1 MRFSIQKDLLQKAI
15 DVAILAVDTKENDVR
30 STFLF
35 DVQGNDELVLWS
47 TDRQM
52 MTKVPTSL
60 VPDSLQGSGQFTV
73 EAGRLQRWIKNVPED
88 VVDVEV
94 KERSITMNC
103 GSAKGHFASRDP
115 VEFPDFRAQLESP
128 TKLFSG
134 NPETFVNALKFVAPF
149 IGKGTSNNNTANNM
163 QVTELRGRE
172 MLATDAISVSLYIV
186 PEDVTNLDKYVE
198 LVQQEGG
205 EDYAF
210 KVSSGEIRN
219 LTRFLEKTCA
229 TEFTVSKK
237 DVYLVESDDGSVFGY
252 NAPIYKLP
260 VINGLPKELEEPEIW
275 TLDKKELIS
284 AVKTLIAT
292 ADPEDVALTMSV
304 EGAEGEEGLLTL
316 SMKDALER
324 NDSTYQMPL
333 VRNKV
338 SQDTLQFVVNCDRL
352 VAPLSLY
359 EKDELTVGVSA
370 HDDAAIRYVKYYEA
384 NERNEIRVCL
394 VTLRMG

>member
-35 DVQGNDELVLWS
+35 DVRGEDELILWS

-60 VPDSLQGSGQFTV
+60 VPDSLQGTGQFTV
-73 EAGRLQRWIKNVPED
+73 EASRLQKWIKNVPED

-94 KERSITMNC
+94 KERTITMNC

-115 VEFPDFRAQLESP
+115 VEFPDFQAQLEEP

-149 IGKGTSNNNTANNM
+149 IGKGTSNNEIANNM

-172 MLATDAISVSLYIV
+172 MLATDSLSVSLYIV
-186 PEDVTNLDKYVE
+186 PEDNENLDAYEE
-198 LVQQEGG
+198 LLAGDDG
-205 EDYAF
+205 DDYAF
-210 KVSSGEIRN
+210 KVGAGEIRN

-260 VINGLPKELEEPEIW
+260 VIKGIPKELEEPEVW

-284 AVKTLIAT
+284 AVKTLTAT
-292 ADPEDVALTMSV
+292 ADPDDVALTMSV
-304 EGAEGEEGLLTL
+304 TGDEGEEGTLTL

-324 NDSTYQMPL
+324 NDSTYQMPV
-333 VRNKV
+333 VRDKV
-338 SQDTLQFVVNCDRL
+338 SQDVLEFVVNCERL
-352 VAPLSLY
+352 VDPLSLY
-359 EKDELTVGVSA
+359 EKDELTVGINA
-370 HDDAAIRYVKYYEA
+370 HDGAKVRYFKYYEA
-384 NERNEIRVCL
+384 NELDEVRVCI